1 MSIHKVFITGA
12 TGYIGGSVANL
23 LLQKGYEVS
32 ALVRKE
38 ADAEKLQSLGITP
51 VMGAIHDMPVLRKAA
66 ADADAIIHTA
76 DADDCYSVIT
86 FLEELEG
93 TGKTFIFTSG
103 SSLVGDYARGEKSDI
118 IYSENIPVQPRLEK
132 MERVA
137 LNDYILAS
145 AKDQVRSI
153 VLVPTMVYGK
163 GTGIKPDSIQIPML
177 IDAAKEKK
185 AGVYIEKGEN
195 IWSNVHIEDLAE
207 LYILALEKAPAGSY
221 FYTENGQASLKD
233 VAAGISHMLGYE
245 GKTESISLD
254 TAIQKWGPDAAGFGF
269 ASNSRVNSDKARKLL
284 GWVPKHFSI
293 LEDIEHGS
301 YANLHAT
308 ADKTL

>member
-51 VMGAIHDMPVLRKAA
+51 VMGAIHDMPVLRKAS

-86 FLEELEG
+86 FLEELKG

-207 LYILALEKAPAGSY
+207 LYILALEKALAGSY

-233 VAAGISHMLGYE
+233 VAASISHMLGYE

-284 GWVPKHFSI
+284 GWIPKHFSI

-301 YANLHAT
+301 YASLHAT